1 MTYEEDLQIFTNL
14 LQGEADHLWAQAM
27 HLRGMVSRWGRGTAK
42 AVAGDSGLSE
52 GYIRQ
57 LIGTAN
63 AFPEPA
69 ERAADLSFSHHRIA
83 AFTDDPPRWLEQAVA
98 NAWSVEDLRAA
109 IREEKDPVAAAEG
122 ARTAAK
128 RLERAVSKFVD
139 EWSPTYGSMPVLVWK
154 AVKSS
159 GAA

>member
-1 MTYEEDLQIFTNL
+1 MTYEEDLQLFVNL
-14 LQGEADHLWAQAM
+14 LQGEVDHLWAQAT

-83 AFTDDPPRWLEQAVA
+83 AFTDDPPYWRDQAVA
-98 NAWSVEDLRAA
+98 NGWSVEDLRAA
-109 IREEKDPVAAAEG
+109 IRAAKDPVAATEG
-122 ARTAAK
+122 ARTAAQ
-128 RLERAVSKFVD
+128 RLERAVAKFVD
-139 EWSPTYGSMPVLVWK
+139 EWSRAYGAKPVLVWK
-154 AVKSS
+154 ALQSDV
-159 GAA
+159 A